1 MNSSTHDMIALKD
14 LSLNCLVG
22 IHPHER
28 IKPQPLQIQLK
39 LFFERKP
46 GYFGV
51 SLSESVDYS
60 HVCGDV
66 EFLLEAG
73 QFQLLETAAEAV
85 AAIALMKPPVDRPSI
100 QPDAVEVCIE
110 KPQAL
115 SGKAIPQVTVLRHA
129 NEMKYGLEQND
140 FGHVHILHENQD
152 CGVYLLH
159 IPSGGRIPA
168 HVHREMGEAELVIST
183 GLELQ
188 GQPIEAGLAHFWP
201 LDFVHQYDNPSEAM
215 RTVLCV
221 NRPAFNQADEIAVEV
236 PEEWPDSKPY
246 RKRFFGMEQNTRA

>member
-1 MNSSTHDMIALKD
+1 M
-14 LSLNCLVG
+14 V
-22 IHPHER
+22 
-28 IKPQPLQIQLK
+28 
-39 LFFERKP
+39 
-46 GYFGV
+46 
-51 SLSESVDYS
+51 
-60 HVCGDV
+60 
-66 EFLLEAG
+66 
-73 QFQLLETAAEAV
+73 
-85 AAIALMKPPVDRPSI
+85 
-100 QPDAVEVCIE
+100 
-110 KPQAL
+110 
-115 SGKAIPQVTVLRHA
+115 
-129 NEMKYGLEQND
+129 LEQND

-221 NRPAFNQADEIAVEV
+221 NRPAFNPADEIAVEV